1 MFWEALGSA
10 LLGAAVACA
19 ALRRFP
25 THLPQ
30 PALVLAT
37 GGVSGL
43 IGGLITRIVLG
54 SGHTPSVLVAALGVC
69 AALLSLLLSDGESGR
84 RPRRPAQRQ
93 PLRQPGPA
101 QPSASYGPR

>member
-25 THLPQ
+25 THLPR

-43 IGGLITRIVLG
+43 LGGLITRIVLG

-69 AALLSLLLSDGESGR
+69 AALLSLLLSDGQGGR
-84 RPRRPAQRQ
+84 RPARRQ